1 MFTHSTP
8 IPTDAALNVPHPA
21 PAHLL
26 HPGVP
31 ADRFYHLVMKEKM
44 WRSWSGDTF
53 GIKYLK
59 KDPGARPVQCG
70 VFEADIKGVAM
81 SMRDRMIVQDSHTG
95 NPVAVILRMFL
106 QFENTYKIYTFTPNI
121 PGQAPS
127 GTQKHAGRDLYE
139 FATCKD
145 KFMSVQVTMTTI
157 DGIRYVSD
165 AVGSSFGV
173 YRQLRLARNGKACM
187 HMIETNLGIFTGNQW
202 ELKIAPG
209 IDPVLMV
216 ALMAVVDEMHED
228 KQRR

>member
-21 PAHLL
+21 PAKLL

-31 ADRFYHLVMKEKM
+31 ADKYYHLVMKERM

-53 GIKYLK
+53 GIKYLN
-59 KDPGARPVQCG
+59 DSAGSRPVQGG
-70 VFEADIKGVAM
+70 VFEADIKGVAL
-81 SMRDRMIVQDSHTG
+81 SMRDRMIVQDSQDGT
-95 NPVAVILRMFL
+95 PVAIILRMFL
-106 QFENTYKIYTFTPNI
+106 QWENTYKIYTFTPNI

-127 GTQKHAGRDLYE
+127 GNQKHAGRDLYE

-145 KFMSVQVTMTTI
+145 KYMSVQVTMTTI
-157 DGIRYVSD
+157 DGIRYVMD
-165 AVGSSFGV
+165 AVGSAIGV

-187 HMIETNLGIFTGNQW
+187 HMMEKNLGIFVGNQW

-209 IDPVLMV
+209 IDPVLMI
-216 ALMAVVDEMHED
+216 AFMAVVDEMKED
-228 KQRR
+228 KTKH